1 MGVNCDTCEYDGDQ
15 IVIGSKCT
23 GCCPSDWNMY
33 LHYKPAYGEDISSK
47 EIIFQID
54 GKEVTPIVYQQKLFK
69 EINHMKYEM
78 QRLASFIQNDF
89 DRMLEDKVTTKE
101 KIKVAIVN
109 MDKTFIDAMTKIRN
123 QQEKCRI
130 LMKFYSE

>member
-1 MGVNCDTCEYDGDQ
+1 MDINCDTCEYDGDQ
-15 IVIGSKCT
+15 IVIGSKCAN
-23 GCCPSDWNMY
+23 CCPQNWNMY
-33 LHYKPAYGEDISSK
+33 LHYKPVEDTSIE
-47 EIIFQID
+47 EIVLRID
-54 GKEVTPIVYQQKLFK
+54 GKEVTPIVYQQKLFE